1 MEPVKNALICA
12 MGYRH
17 QKSMRF
23 LPATKNLGGMEIMS
37 KGRMDNIL
45 HTAEID
51 KRAKM
56 YS

>member
-1 MEPVKNALICA
+1 MLLYVLWDTDI
-12 MGYRH
+12 
-17 QKSMRF
+17 KSPCVFF
-23 LPATKNLGGMEIMS
+23 LPKKTGGMEIMS

-45 HTAEID
+45 HTAKID